1 MSCSGVFTN
10 KRKRVAV
17 ISRQPSVLAKN
28 FLKATCGSVSG
39 YEPDRTSDTHGVA
52 RFTTS
57 STDIAEEGEDS
68 IFFESLSPT
77 KCSPEPSHPFS
88 SVAVHYSKGIM
99 TCKAVNGTPST
110 EGKSPQNSNGVSLLP
125 RASSLPSL
133 CSSNSTDQSGTK
145 SPTMQSQENT
155 KIIGHHSNYPGILDK
170 HRQRSHS
177 CSNLNSTHWTST
189 AGLSPVHRPTERV
202 PSPETKLRRVN
213 AIKRR
218 PLFDL
223 GTTHSTTDVSLVL
236 FYYTDCNNYNTI
248 FFPQMSLNPTV
259 IHCHLNDLNVEAS
272 QIYSF
277 RTNELSYSSTH
288 RVIVLVD
295 SQVMAH

>member
-39 YEPDRTSDTHGVA
+39 YEPDRTSDTHGVD

-77 KCSPEPSHPFS
+77 NCSPEPSHPSS

-110 EGKSPQNSNGVSLLP
+110 EGKSPQNSNGVSVLAH
-125 RASSLPSL
+125 ASSLPSFFY
-133 CSSNSTDQSGTK
+133 SNTPDQSDTK
-145 SPTMQSQENT
+145 SPTMQSPEKV
-155 KIIGHHSNYPGILDK
+155 KIVGHHSGILDK
-170 HRQRSHS
+170 YRQRSRS

-189 AGLSPVHRPTERV
+189 AGLSPVHRPTVRV

-248 FFPQMSLNPTV
+248 FSSDVAQSDSHSL
-259 IHCHLNDLNVEAS
+259 
-272 QIYSF
+272 
-277 RTNELSYSSTH
+277 SSK
-288 RVIVLVD
+288 
-295 SQVMAH
+295 